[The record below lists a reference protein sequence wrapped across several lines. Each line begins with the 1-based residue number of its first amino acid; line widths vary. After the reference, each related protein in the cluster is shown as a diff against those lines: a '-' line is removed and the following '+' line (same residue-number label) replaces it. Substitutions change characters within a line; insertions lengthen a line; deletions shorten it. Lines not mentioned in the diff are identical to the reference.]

1 MTLSFPTT
9 SEEARQRL
17 AEIHN
22 PHREGRMSP
31 YERVAAALDLSQP
44 DQVPFDFWAVPE
56 TIAKLLRYFDLPD
69 EESLLQLLGVDCR
82 IFNPDYVG
90 PQPEVLPDGTF
101 FTPWGSHRRKVT
113 NEYSTYEEYAS
124 WPLEGAATAAEVE
137 CWPRWPKPE
146 DYDWISLPDRIRVIN
161 RDVRYHIRVDIGG
174 IFESAWALYG
184 LERFLTDLIERPEVP
199 CAIMDC
205 YTDIMIANT
214 HRMMSVAGGLVD
226 WVYTYDDVAMQ
237 NGLLMSPA
245 MWRRYILPRHQ
256 RLNAAIKQYPL
267 KILYHS
273 CGAIFPLIAP
283 LIDEMGIDALNPL
296 QPRARWMDVAKI
308 KQDFGQRIA
317 FHGGIDLQH
326 TLPYGTIE
334 EVTAEVRERCN
345 ILGRGGGYIC
355 TSAHYIQ
362 ADVPVENIV
371 AMYLASRH
379 VESQ

>member
-1 MTLSFPTT
+1 MQALFPLT
-9 SEEARQRL
+9 SEEAREQL
-17 AEIHN
+17 SAAHGQ
-22 PHREGRMSP
+22 PQQARMSP
-31 YERVAAALDLSQP
+31 YERVAAALELRQP

-56 TIAKLLRYFDLPD
+56 TLEKLHQYFGTRD

-82 IFNPDYVG
+82 IFHPEYIG
-90 PQPEVLPDGTF
+90 PPAETFPDGSF
-101 FTPWGSHRRKVT
+101 FSPWGSHRRT
-113 NEYSTYEEYAS
+113 MRNEFSTYEEYAS
-124 WPLEGAATAAEVE
+124 YPLAEAETAAAVE
-137 CWPRWPKPE
+137 SWPRWPKPE
-146 DYDWISLPDRIRVIN
+146 YYDWSSLPERIRAVN
-161 RDVRYHIRVDIGG
+161 RSVRYHIRVDIGG

-184 LERFLTDLIERPEVP
+184 LERFLTDLIERPEAP

-214 HRMMSVAGGLVD
+214 HRMMAAAEGLVD

-245 MWRRYILPRHQ
+245 MWRKYILPRHL

-283 LIDEMGIDALNPL
+283 LIDDMGIDALNPL
-296 QPRARWMDVAKI
+296 QPRARWMDMAKI
-308 KQDFGQRIA
+308 KNQYGARIA
-317 FHGGIDLQH
+317 FHGGIDLQQ
-326 TLPYGTIE
+326 TLPYGTPQ
-334 EVTAEVRERCN
+334 EVTAEVRDRCN
-345 ILGRGGGYIC
+345 ILGKGGGYIC

-371 AMYLASRH
+371 AMYLAPRH
-379 VESQ
+379 VDE

>member
-1 MTLSFPTT
+1 MTIHFPATPD
-9 SEEARQRL
+9 EARQRL
-17 AEIHN
+17 TKAHD
-22 PHREGRMSP
+22 PHRKGSMSP
-31 YERVAAALDLSQP
+31 YERVAAALDLRQP

-56 TIAKLLRYFDLPD
+56 TIAKLLRYFDLQD
-69 EESLLQLLGVDCR
+69 EEALLRLLGVDCR
-82 IFNPDYVG
+82 IFNPEYVG
-90 PQPEVLPDGTF
+90 PQPEVLSDGTY
-101 FTPWGSHRRKVT
+101 FTSWGSHRRKVT
-113 NEYSTYEEYAS
+113 NDYSTYEEYAS
-124 WPLEGAATAAEVE
+124 WPLADASSVAEVE

-146 DYDWISLPDRIRVIN
+146 HYDWTSLPERIRTVN

-214 HRMMSVAGGLVD
+214 HRMMAAAEGLVD

-296 QPRARWMDVAKI
+296 QPRARWMDMAKI

-326 TLPYGTIE
+326 TLPYGTRE
-334 EVTAEVRERCN
+334 EVTAEVRDRCN
-345 ILGRGGGYIC
+345 ILGQGGGYIC

-371 AMYLASRH
+371 AMYLAPRH
-379 VESQ
+379 VESA

>member
-1 MTLSFPTT
+1 METT
-9 SEEARQRL
+9 VFYSPDEARQRL
-17 AEIHN
+17 IDAHFRQ
-22 PHREGRMSP
+22 PGKMTP
-31 YERVAAALDLSQP
+31 YERVAAALDLRQP

-56 TIAKLLRYFDLPD
+56 TIAKLTQYLQVSS
-69 EESLLQLLGVDCR
+69 EEELLQLLGVDCR
-82 IFNPDYVG
+82 VFHPEYIG
-90 PQPEVLPDGTF
+90 PEPEMLPDGSF
-101 FTPWGSHRRKVT
+101 YSPWGSHRREVR
-113 NEYSTYEEYAS
+113 NEFSTYHEYAS
-124 WPLEGAATAAEVE
+124 YPLENAQNAADVE
-137 CWPRWPKPE
+137 TWERWPKPE
-146 DYDWISLPDRIRVIN
+146 YYDWASLPDRIRAVN
-161 RDVRYHIRVDIGG
+161 APVRHHIRVDIGG

-184 LERFLTDLIERPEVP
+184 LERFLTDLIEKPEVP

-214 HRMMSVAGGLVD
+214 HRLMAAAGGLVD

-245 MWRRYILPRHQ
+245 MWRKYILPRHL

-296 QPRARWMDVAKI
+296 QPRARWMDMAKI
-308 KQDFGQRIA
+308 KAQYGERIA

-326 TLPYGTIE
+326 TLPYGTPQ
-334 EVTAEVRERCN
+334 EVAQEVRDRCN

-362 ADVPVENIV
+362 ADVPVENILT
-371 AMYLASRH
+371 MYLTDRT
-379 VESQ
+379 VED